1 MIPTRTVAAGMQSGI
16 SVDKALGVCSAV
28 SDDPAGGTS
37 GIGIQLAGSQAREAV
52 RSAAHRTLPGAPSW
66 GRVLATT
73 VSLWAGRRV
82 ARLRHPRLALILTI
96 CVAVAAAATVSV
108 VQVGGTSSR
117 TASAS
122 RPHAA
127 PPAWARGPDGAART
141 QAATWVAGQLSSAET
156 VGCDPLMCAALR
168 GHGVAASRLLPV
180 TSGTAGLSAAGAGV
194 VVASASA
201 AGQQDA
207 PVLLASFGSG
217 ASQVEVRTAAPGGSA
232 AYQRAVAADLAAR
245 RSAGMQLLH
254 SQRINVAG
262 PAAAQLQAGQVDTR
276 LLIMLAMLASEHPWR
291 VTGFAGASPGVPL
304 AEAPYREVTITGPD
318 AADLAASLAMVRAQR
333 APYQPAQAAILH
345 LPGGQTGQGQLALR
359 IDFAAPGPL
368 GLLTGGASA

>member
-1 MIPTRTVAAGMQSGI
+1 MIPARTVAAGMQSGI
-16 SVDKALGVCSAV
+16 PVDKALGVCSAI
-28 SDDPAGGTS
+28 SDDPAGGPS
-37 GIGIQLAGSQAREAV
+37 GIERQLAGSQTREAV

-96 CVAVAAAATVSV
+96 CVVAAAAAVVSV

-127 PPAWARGPDGAART
+127 PPAWARGAAGAART

-156 VGCDPLMCAALR
+156 VGCDPLMCAALSA
-168 GHGVAASRLLPV
+168 HGVAASRLVP
-180 TSGTAGLSAAGAGV
+180 SGPAGPGAVGAGV

-201 AGQQDA
+201 GGQQAA

-217 ASQVEVRTAAPGGSA
+217 ASLVEVRTAPPGGSA
-232 AYQRAVAADLAAR
+232 GYQRAVAADLAAR
-245 RSAGMQLLH
+245 RSAGTQLLH
-254 SQRINVAG
+254 SQRIGVAG

-276 LLIMLAMLASEHPWR
+276 LLIMLAMLASQHPWR
-291 VTGFAGASPGVPL
+291 VAAFGSASPGVPL
-304 AEAPYREVTITGPD
+304 AQAPFREVTITGPD
-318 AADLAASLAMVRAQR
+318 AADLATSLAMVRAQR
-333 APYQPAQAAILH
+333 APYQPARAAVVR
-345 LPGGQTGQGQLALR
+345 LPGGQEALR

-368 GLLTGGASA
+368 GLLTGGASG

>member
-1 MIPTRTVAAGMQSGI
+1 
-16 SVDKALGVCSAV
+16 
-28 SDDPAGGTS
+28 
-37 GIGIQLAGSQAREAV
+37 
-52 RSAAHRTLPGAPSW
+52 
-66 GRVLATT
+66 
-73 VSLWAGRRV
+73 V
-82 ARLRHPRLALILTI
+82 ARLRHPRLALTLTI
-96 CVAVAAAATVSV
+96 CVVVAAAAIVSV
-108 VQVGGTSSR
+108 VQVGGTSTR

-122 RPHAA
+122 RPHAV
-127 PPAWARGPDGAART
+127 PPAWARGPAGTART
-141 QAATWVAGQLSSAET
+141 QAATWVAGQLNSAET

-168 GHGVAASRLLPV
+168 AHGVAASRLLPV
-180 TSGTAGLSAAGAGV
+180 TSGPAGLSAAGADV

-201 AGQQDA
+201 AGQQGA

-217 ASQVEVRTAAPGGSA
+217 ASQVEVRTAPPGGSA
-232 AYQRAVAADLAAR
+232 AYQRAAAADLAAR
-245 RSAGMQLLH
+245 RAAGMQLLH
-254 SQRINVAG
+254 SQRIGVAG

-291 VTGFAGASPGVPL
+291 VTGFAGASPGAPL

-333 APYQPAQAAILH
+333 APYQPAQAAIVH
-345 LPGGQTGQGQLALR
+345 LPGGLTAQGQLALR

>member
-1 MIPTRTVAAGMQSGI
+1 MIPTRTVATGMQSGI

-28 SDDPAGGTS
+28 SDDPAVGAS
-37 GIGIQLAGSQAREAV
+37 GIGRQLAGSQTREAV

-96 CVAVAAAATVSV
+96 CVVVAAAAVVSV
-108 VQVGGTSSR
+108 AQVGGTSSR
-117 TASAS
+117 TASAP
-122 RPHAA
+122 RPHAV
-127 PPAWARGPDGAART
+127 PPAWAGGAAGAART
-141 QAATWVAGQLSSAET
+141 QAATWVAGQLNSAET

-168 GHGVAASRLLPV
+168 AHGVAASRLLPV
-180 TSGTAGLSAAGAGV
+180 TSGTAGPGAAGAGV

-201 AGQQDA
+201 ASASAAGQQGA

-217 ASQVEVRTAAPGGSA
+217 ASQVEVRTAPPGGSA

-245 RSAGMQLLH
+245 RAAGMQLLH
-254 SQRINVAG
+254 SQRIGVAG
-262 PAAAQLQAGQVDTR
+262 PAIAQLQAGQVDAR
-276 LLIMLAMLASEHPWR
+276 LLIMLAMLASQHPWR

-304 AEAPYREVTITGPD
+304 ADAPLREVTITGPD

-333 APYQPAQAAILH
+333 APYQPALAAIVH
-345 LPGGQTGQGQLALR
+345 LPGGLTALR

>member
-1 MIPTRTVAAGMQSGI
+1 MIPARTVTTGMQSGI
-16 SVDKALGVCSAV
+16 PVDKALGVCSAG

-37 GIGIQLAGSQAREAV
+37 GIGIQLAGSQTREAV

-73 VSLWAGRRV
+73 VSLWVGRRA

-96 CVAVAAAATVSV
+96 CVVVAAAAVVSV
-108 VQVGGTSSR
+108 AQAGGTSSR
-117 TASAS
+117 TASPP
-122 RPHAA
+122 RHAV
-127 PPAWARGPDGAART
+127 PPAWARGPAGAART
-141 QAATWVAGQLSSAET
+141 QAATWVAGQLNSAET

-168 GHGVAASRLLPV
+168 AHGVAASRLLPV
-180 TSGTAGLSAAGAGV
+180 TPGTAGPAAADAGV
-194 VVASASA
+194 VVTSASA
-201 AGQQDA
+201 AGQQGA

-217 ASQVEVRTAAPGGSA
+217 ASQVEVRTAPPGGSA
-232 AYQRAVAADLAAR
+232 AYQRAAAADLAAR
-245 RSAGMQLLH
+245 RAAGTQLLH
-254 SQRINVAG
+254 SQRVQVAG
-262 PAAAQLQAGQVDTR
+262 PAAAQLQAGQVDAR
-276 LLIMLAMLASEHPWR
+276 LLIMLAMLASQHPWR

-304 AEAPYREVTITGPD
+304 AEAPFREVTITGPD

-333 APYQPAQAAILH
+333 TPFQPAQAAIIH
-345 LPGGQTGQGQLALR
+345 LPGGLTALR